1 MFNPDLASNAGSA
14 DQVFEDLRGI
24 LRDLGVDFQEAGGRE
39 IFAGYTPN
47 AASYDPISVRFWFP
61 EDGSG
66 ILAADG
72 LILPLDDE
80 PTHDLRVAL
89 NYLNSE
95 LYTFSFYV
103 VDTENGP
110 EVMVRQALL
119 PSVDQEPTLHPR
131 EIQHA
136 LTGLCAQ
143 KAIFSGPLGRVTEGS
158 SWRFVK
164 EALKS
169 VR

>member
-1 MFNPDLASNAGSA
+1 VFNADLATNAGDPA
-14 DQVFEDLRGI
+14 QVYDDLRGI
-24 LRDLGVDFQEAGGRE
+24 LRDLGVDFQEVGGHE
-39 IFAGYTPN
+39 ILAGYTPN
-47 AASYDPISVRFWFP
+47 AASYDPISIRFWFP
-61 EDGSG
+61 EQTGV
-66 ILAADG
+66 LVADG
-72 LILPLDDE
+72 LILPLEEE
-80 PTHDLRVAL
+80 PSHDLRVAL

-95 LYTFSFYV
+95 LYTFSFFV
-103 VDTENGP
+103 VDTDNGP

-119 PSVDQEPTLHPR
+119 PCVDQAPTLHPR

-143 KAIFSGPLGRVTEGS
+143 KAIFAGPLGRVAEGS